1 MNSYWQVLRTYLWR
15 PRFWMLAVTYV
26 LIVWVWFWAIAWE
39 KQLHL
44 GDIRAHSLAQAIAS
58 AVFASL
64 VGCFLALH
72 VRRQFST
79 AAAQIV
85 PGYAVPHL
93 VVAGFVS
100 ALLWLIVPVVAI
112 VARHWSHGAMALH
125 AMAAILM
132 VVVACW
138 PRGILLLVAVPVLL
152 IWANR
157 PLPRG
162 QTQLLISLAN
172 GDRPWLAATLI
183 VLAVV
188 GQVVAV
194 WFLLRVP
201 RQGITTNDEFT
212 LDSTASSQDLNPLS
226 RWMLTARDAA
236 AQRLMEARTFRSI
249 QRWRVPVATSPL
261 QYLSPFMVVLIACG
275 IGWSLGNAG
284 EWGVFAI
291 AVTSVVLLLVPL
303 SPWHFRRKTMSQELL
318 LPVTREQYFHEM
330 TIAMAFDVV
339 RCTAVAS
346 ALIAAPFVATLVI
359 DPQAI
364 GELRYW
370 LQLLTFLSIAW
381 SMAIF
386 IFGVGLATFRLPF
399 WLPIVATISMVWFF
413 GGIFLV
419 VYVGNQLRMATQWR
433 NVVDASIF
441 PVFFAV
447 TVSCGLLLTR
457 LAYRRWV
464 RTDVA

>member
-1 MNSYWQVLRTYLWR
+1 
-15 PRFWMLAVTYV
+15 MLAVTYL
-26 LIVWVWFWAIAWE
+26 LIVWVWFWAIEWDSE
-39 KQLHL
+39 LQRR
-44 GDIRAHSLAQAIAS
+44 GQAVAS

-64 VGCFLALH
+64 AGCFLALH

-100 ALLWLIVPVVAI
+100 ALLWLIIPLIAI
-112 VARHWSHGAMALH
+112 VAGHWQPGTLAFH

-132 VVVACW
+132 VVVACL

-152 IWANR
+152 VWANR

-183 VLAVV
+183 ALAVV
-188 GQVVAV
+188 GQMVAV

-212 LDSTASSQDLNPLS
+212 LDSPSSNQDLNPLS

-275 IGWSLGNAG
+275 IGWSLGNMG
-284 EWGVFAI
+284 EWGIFAI
-291 AVTSVVLLLVPL
+291 AVTSAVLLLVPL

-318 LPVTREQYFHEM
+318 LPVTREQYFREM
-330 TIAMAFDVV
+330 TIAMSLDVV
-339 RCTAVAS
+339 RWTAVSS

-364 GELRYW
+364 GELRFW
-370 LQLLTFLSIAW
+370 LQLLAFLSVAW

-399 WLPIVATISMVWFF
+399 WLPIVAAISMVWFF
-413 GGIFLV
+413 GVWILAMV
-419 VYVGNQLRMATQWR
+419 VGEQLRVALGWR
-433 NVVDASIF
+433 DVAGWLLAFFIASTL
-441 PVFFAV
+441 AL
-447 TVSCGLLLTR
+447 GLLLVCFT
-457 LAYRRWV
+457 YRRWV
-464 RTDVA
+464 RSEVA